1 MRKNNRDKREARI
14 AETRK
19 TDIENMK
26 FHENKNLNLNQ
37 KGNVTNMS
45 NITNEK
51 RDKYYVAE
59 LKGGHVKP
67 YRYVLFNAY
76 INAKDKRDAF
86 DQCNRMP
93 RAKKH
98 SKGFVISLEEITKAD
113 FIQGRI
119 EMSKDPYWTSVNPQQ
134 QRAAM
139 ELLEDRI
146 FYEPDYDYSK
156 RYMYNK
162 TDRIGRNIERHKNA
176 RKKYMNRYIDRR
188 NDDNDFDTGS
198 SLIWR

>member
-19 TDIENMK
+19 TKIEKMK
-26 FHENKNLNLNQ
+26 FNESLNLIQ
-37 KGNVTNMS
+37 EGNVANMS
-45 NITNEK
+45 NIANEK

-67 YRYVLFNAY
+67 YQYVLFNAY
-76 INAKDKRDAF
+76 INAKDRRDAF

-113 FIQGRI
+113 FIKGCI
-119 EMSKDPYWTSVNPQQ
+119 EMRKDPYWTSNNPQQ

-176 RKKYMNRYIDRR
+176 RKKYMNRYIDHR
-188 NDDNDFDTGS
+188 NDVDDFDTGL
-198 SLIWR
+198 SLM